1 MARPKSLKNKFE
13 AKPIC
18 QIPEF
23 CSTFLP
29 NLSRKYFSA
38 VLTSQSSIDLQKL
51 IRSGVPRLAAN
62 SLVERFYTVLCIV
75 LNRRL

>member
-18 QIPEF
+18 QKF

-29 NLSRKYFSA
+29 NLSRKYFSV
-38 VLTSQSSIDLQKL
+38 VLTSQSSLDLQKL